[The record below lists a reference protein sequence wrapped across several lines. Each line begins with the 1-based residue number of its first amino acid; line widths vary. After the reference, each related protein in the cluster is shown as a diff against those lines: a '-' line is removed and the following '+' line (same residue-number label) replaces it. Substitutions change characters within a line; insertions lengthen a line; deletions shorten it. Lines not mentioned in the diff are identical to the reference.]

1 MTLVVVLC
9 HDSESESY
17 LFEWSTILV
26 QKHWCVKLISK
37 GTFWKKGT
45 KWQSLVNSLMGPKC
59 LCKYNI
65 FLLYFNSNKYISK
78 KNSKQCFPKRGM
90 EMFLST
96 QSVWFN
102 YVKVPRLHLI
112 WHPGTKGALATVQK
126 LEKEM
131 QPLQWWLS
139 PGENAISDASKI
151 QKCNSWFSLDENAIG
166 DISKII

>member
-1 MTLVVVLC
+1 M
-9 HDSESESY
+9 E
-17 LFEWSTILV
+17 
-26 QKHWCVKLISK
+26 
-37 GTFWKKGT
+37 
-45 KWQSLVNSLMGPKC
+45 PKC

-102 YVKVPRLHLI
+102 YVKVPRLDLI
-112 WHPGTKGALATVQK
+112 WHPGTQGALATVQNE
-126 LEKEM
+126 EKEM

-139 PGENAISDASKI
+139 PDENAISEASKI
-151 QKCNSWFSLDENAIG
+151 QKCNSWFSLDENAIW
-166 DISKII
+166 DISEIIYQFPARHKFTMLRKRNQAISCSPYMELSVYLNRLRKSKNDVFKVLSHFVPFL